1 MNRSSSRL
9 ENTFALQCLKPVE
22 SMILLAHLPA
32 VVEMNFSTNSLLK
45 NFWKDVPV
53 ALFIYVGSDQLPPSK
68 RAILYFTFELPE
80 LVLTQ
85 SEINISVSSCT
96 WRQHPQI

>member
-9 ENTFALQCLKPVE
+9 ENTLALQRLKPVE
-22 SMILLAHLPA
+22 SMILLAYLPA

-45 NFWKDVPV
+45 RFWKDVPV
-53 ALFIYVGSDQLPPSK
+53 ALLIYVGSDQLPPSK
-68 RAILYFTFELPE
+68 RAILYFTFKLPE

-85 SEINISVSSCT
+85 SEINISVSSCA